1 MMRFKCMDI
10 RIMMN
15 GSLMQITLSFLHR
28 QGLMVQQ
35 SENLN
40 R

>member
-10 RIMMN
+10 RIMIN
-15 GSLMQITLSFLHR
+15 GSLMQMTLPILHHL
-28 QGLMVQQ
+28 GLMVQE
-35 SENLN
+35 SKNLN